1 MQDLIPDAISG
12 KALNELSESE
22 SEPKA
27 HRGGGGREGAA
38 AELSEP
44 REEGEGEGAVSRQR
58 SSQSRGS
65 CTRATSG
72 KKCERR
78 ATAWGR
84 KCGAW
89 RQMDGEKEELG
100 FHNIYM

>member
-44 REEGEGEGAVSRQR
+44 REEGGGGGGGEPAKELSESRLLH
-58 SSQSRGS
+58 S
-65 CTRATSG
+65 CDVGEEVRASGCGVG
-72 KKCERR
+72 KKVRR
-78 ATAWGR
+78 LETNGW
-84 KCGAW
+84 
-89 RQMDGEKEELG
+89 
-100 FHNIYM
+100 